1 MKQGEENTM
10 TAKNKSTPQKPKCV
24 CVADPFADLP
34 PEARPRLKKPPMGNL
49 RQVICPECG
58 LKYWTNRSTD
68 LCVNCE
74 KQQQKLSSSNSRRNK

>member
-1 MKQGEENTM
+1 MTAK
-10 TAKNKSTPQKPKCV
+10 TAKNKVVPQKPKCM

-34 PEARPRLKKPPMGNL
+34 PEARPRPKKPPMGNL

-68 LCVNCE
+68 LCIDCE
-74 KQQQKLSSSNSRRNK
+74 KQQRKTSTSHSRRTK